1 MQLGNSPNTSR
12 ILFIATLLLILTTRL
27 PFLSIDLGLD
37 TDAYGVVIVSDLIRT
52 TGVYMASRIPGFP
65 LTEYLYSLVTLSK
78 NPFLY
83 NFLTALISLIGI
95 ATYGLIVKHLIGR
108 DVLVSM
114 LAFALI
120 PAIFINSTNAMDY
133 LWGLTFILIAFY
145 LVLIGVPIWGG
156 ISLGLAIGARITS
169 GAMLIPFIGYL
180 WLSKGRGSQNH
191 KKSIVKLSFFTLITG
206 LICFL
211 PVINRYGPAFFN
223 YYHQEYPSPYIMI
236 YHIYK
241 LFGVLGSVAIAL
253 GIFFIYRD
261 RNLKISSPGNE
272 NQNNL
277 KALSITCVAAIFIY
291 LLAYLYFPDQAGY
304 LIPIIPFLLLL
315 LQMKITVRH
324 YRILLMLFLLSPF
337 LVGIQKGS
345 GIKLGPYES
354 HFTLK
359 GPTLINRE
367 LRLDRKKKLTEIIV
381 SAQNLNDATKIVTAS
396 YYPLFQYATRL
407 NPKLEG
413 KFVGFMSRSDYN
425 RDSLFTIYY
434 LIDDV
439 AEYNKTVTGFSL
451 KNQGVKKFCE
461 YKTL

>member
-1 MQLGNSPNTSR
+1 
-12 ILFIATLLLILTTRL
+12 
-27 PFLSIDLGLD
+27 
-37 TDAYGVVIVSDLIRT
+37 
-52 TGVYMASRIPGFP
+52 
-65 LTEYLYSLVTLSK
+65 
-78 NPFLY
+78 
-83 NFLTALISLIGI
+83 
-95 ATYGLIVKHLIGR
+95 
-108 DVLVSM
+108 
-114 LAFALI
+114 
-120 PAIFINSTNAMDY
+120 
-133 LWGLTFILIAFY
+133 
-145 LVLIGVPIWGG
+145 
-156 ISLGLAIGARITS
+156 
-169 GAMLIPFIGYL
+169 
-180 WLSKGRGSQNH
+180 
-191 KKSIVKLSFFTLITG
+191 
-206 LICFL
+206 
-211 PVINRYGPAFFN
+211 VINRYGPAFFN
-223 YYHQEYPSPYIMI
+223 YYHQQYPSPYIMI

-451 KNQGVKKFCE
+451 KNQGVKKFCD